1 MAYSE
6 TKSEQTMNCETIV
19 LIKTTIDKKI
29 NQTIAILLYG
39 YLAMFNIPRNRFF
52 LRLPDPSSSQA
63 LSAPDALSVL
73 MLSYP
78 LLCPTESSEI

>member
-1 MAYSE
+1 MY
-6 TKSEQTMNCETIV
+6 M
-19 LIKTTIDKKI
+19 DKR
-29 NQTIAILLYG
+29 
-39 YLAMFNIPRNRFF
+39 AMFNIPRNRFF

-78 LLCPTESSEI
+78 LLCPTESSEILQRSFKENPNKKYSRQGLIQSDRIYINL